1 MEMIKSHYEILSNI
15 NLIKSLK
22 LMELAGRNCYKSEN
36 KIKPK
41 SDIKF
46 IKKIINKN
54 HLSILEHSL
63 LTVRFVVN
71 RGVSHELVR
80 HRIASFAQESTRYC
94 NYEKKGIKM
103 IDSSAQFKN
112 PESNAIWTNLL
123 LSAEQAYNDLIA
135 NGESPQIA
143 RNVLPISLKTEIIVS
158 ANFRE
163 WREILKQRTAPS
175 AHPEI
180 REIMINLLNELNEII
195 PVIFE
200 DIEIKE

>member
-1 MEMIKSHYEILSNI
+1 MEEDVK
-15 NLIKSLK
+15 KD
-22 LMELAGRNCYKSEN
+22 SEEKDGEGEDEKDEGN
-36 KIKPK
+36 NG
-41 SDIKF
+41 DE
-46 IKKIINKN
+46 KKGEEGGKKD
-54 HLSILEHSL
+54 S
-63 LTVRFVVN
+63 
-71 RGVSHELVR
+71 
-80 HRIASFAQESTRYC
+80 
-94 NYEKKGIKM
+94 EKKGIKM